1 MEKLEVLILSDNRLH
16 TIHKDAF
23 NPNVLIRQLDLSNN
37 QLSFGITNNTMFEN
51 QKYLKKLLL
60 ANNNITD
67 FHFGWLKKKYHFELL
82 DLTGNNINKLHL
94 KELPVIPREDASK
107 EITIDLGWQKVN
119 EISVPERNLDLYAYA
134 IFELIT
140 YKVKMVHNAHI
151 VQFFNETAEDVVK
164 KLIKFEYY
172 NH

>member
-1 MEKLEVLILSDNRLH
+1 
-16 TIHKDAF
+16 
-23 NPNVLIRQLDLSNN
+23 
-37 QLSFGITNNTMFEN
+37 MFEN

-60 ANNNITD
+60 QNNLITD
-67 FHFGWLKKKYHFELL
+67 FHFNWLKKKYHFELL
-82 DLTGNNINKLHL
+82 DLAGNTINKLHL

-107 EITIDLGWQKVN
+107 EIIIDLGWQKVN

-140 YKVKMVHNAHI
+140 YKIKMVHNPHI
-151 VQFFNETAEDVVK
+151 VQFFNETAEEVVK
-164 KLIKFEYY
+164 KFIKFDYY